1 MEFSYRLNLVTP
13 PAEEPITA
21 EEVCEAATIDPSAL
35 VASRGRI
42 ESFISSE
49 REWVESQTGRQ
60 LVQATYELLFD
71 RFPYGYAICLPR
83 PPLLSIDSIK
93 YVDDSGVLQTWPST
107 EYASQILA
115 GPKAQR
121 SRVWLAWGKSYPSTR
136 AMPGAVAIRFTCGY
150 GPAAAVP
157 SALRNAVIQRVAERH
172 AYREDQTTG
181 TIVAQN
187 SITSERIVFPYR
199 DFGSIL
205 EALV

>member
-1 MEFSYRLNLVTP
+1 MDFPYRLHLVTP
-13 PAEEPITA
+13 PAEEPVTA

-60 LVQATYELLFD
+60 LVQATYDLLAD
-71 RFPYGYAICLPR
+71 RFPPYGYAICLPR
-83 PPLLSIDSIK
+83 PPLISVDSIK
-93 YVDDSGVLQTWPST
+93 YIDEAGVLQTWPTT
-107 EYASQILA
+107 EYSSQILD

-121 SRVWLAWGKSYPSTR
+121 SRVWLAWGKSFPATR
-136 AMPGAVAIRFTCGY
+136 AVPGAVAIRFTCGY

-157 SALRNAVIQRVAERH
+157 AALRNANIQRVAERY
-172 AYREDQTTG
+172 AFREDQTTG

-187 SITSERIVFPYR
+187 SITSERIVSPYR
-199 DFGSIL
+199 EFGRIL
-205 EALV
+205 EAL